1 MTCSLLFCYQWNFYI
16 FTCQSFTF
24 HKKFNS
30 ISTKIFFRLA
40 FFEFFL
46 FFFLN
51 TANPAYQ
58 HIQNQ
63 QQYTPNFQHQHP
75 PQQLHYNG
83 SNQFEQQQQHVP
95 QNQQNDNTNFIHSV
109 SSSSQ
114 QQPPPVR
121 GDEFLSASVVR
132 RNKNQTPSVG
142 KLSFR

>member
-1 MTCSLLFCYQWNFYI
+1 MTCSLLFCYHWNFYI
-16 FTCQSFTF
+16 FTCQSFKF
-24 HKKFNS
+24 HKRFNY

-75 PQQLHYNG
+75 PQQSHYNG

-109 SSSSQ
+109 SSFSQ